1 MIQVNLNYKILQGFP
16 WFAQIIRKLEYH
28 LGRGPVIFIACW
40 GGAAAEDFKGN
51 DMGKRG
57 RDQLSPT
64 AFKEEN
70 FWKFNCLWM
79 VGVGGR
85 GKKNRTALWSDKKKF
100 HRDTNKMLR
109 FHPPPLPI
117 ISCMTFSS
125 QYYATKLIINDV
137 YVVEPRFHE
146 VPRDLCQ
153 GFVTS
158 QSAHKLLLCT

>member
-1 MIQVNLNYKILQGFP
+1 MIQVNLNYKRLSGFP
-16 WFAQIIRKLEYH
+16 WFAQMIRKLEYH
-28 LGRGPVIFIACW
+28 LGRGPVIFIACL
-40 GGAAAEDFKGN
+40 GGGGGAAEDFKGN

-64 AFKEEN
+64 EFKEEN

-109 FHPPPLPI
+109 FHPPFP
-117 ISCMTFSS
+117 
-125 QYYATKLIINDV
+125 
-137 YVVEPRFHE
+137 
-146 VPRDLCQ
+146 
-153 GFVTS
+153 
-158 QSAHKLLLCT
+158 

>member
-1 MIQVNLNYKILQGFP
+1 
-16 WFAQIIRKLEYH
+16 
-28 LGRGPVIFIACW
+28 
-40 GGAAAEDFKGN
+40 
-51 DMGKRG
+51 MGKRG

-64 AFKEEN
+64 DFKEEN

-100 HRDTNKMLR
+100 HRNTNKMLR
-109 FHPPPLPI
+109 FHPPSLI

-137 YVVEPRFHE
+137 YVVEPRFHISSKGLISRLRYITIGPQALIMYVVNLE
-146 VPRDLCQ
+146 INNSPKWVLFNIVIGQ
-153 GFVTS
+153 ITS
-158 QSAHKLLLCT
+158 DALWK